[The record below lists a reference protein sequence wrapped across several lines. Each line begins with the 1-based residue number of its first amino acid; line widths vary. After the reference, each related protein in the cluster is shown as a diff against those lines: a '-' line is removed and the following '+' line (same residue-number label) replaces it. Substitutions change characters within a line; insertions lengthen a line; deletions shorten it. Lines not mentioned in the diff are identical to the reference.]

1 MLMDFGSK
9 LPSGPS
15 LEHNSYIR
23 VCFAS
28 STSCTTKLFSEDS
41 CNTSKINLISRIL
54 EQYQAGV
61 AEMEE
66 GFRGFM

>member
-23 VCFAS
+23 EYDLPLAQAAQPNCS
-28 STSCTTKLFSEDS
+28 Q
-41 CNTSKINLISRIL
+41 KILVT
-54 EQYQAGV
+54 QAK
-61 AEMEE
+61 
-66 GFRGFM
+66 